1 MWFGDIAQQCSEV
14 VWKAIKTSGMV
25 HWPPSS
31 GTPVMRCMFYQQAE
45 TVVCR
50 FYDGYEKVVRAGCMR
65 RAGRADREFV
75 TQCKELV
82 RSAGEAAAVCTT
94 NGGGEHAVATPQSE
108 SESPEPAGKLR
119 RERKSKFNVRE
130 ILNLKESPA
139 TAKKAAAATRTR
151 SGSSDGFDKA
161 AGFDRSDKVF
171 DQQAGKKKEEA
182 KVVNGGE
189 RIVVVDDTPEKLEPE
204 TPEPGAVSRPG
215 SETGSEDTP
224 SEKENINCDIMGK
237 QGKSKPGGQAPG
249 EGKEP
254 GKDSTKQSKRARY
267 GVNVLER
274 PYCTYRANFLSCIVC
289 AGSGRGSQTRSP
301 SCLASRRARRP
312 PRWPGLSR
320 SPQARPPLP
329 RSLQK
334 RPR

>member
-1 MWFGDIAQQCSEV
+1 
-14 VWKAIKTSGMV
+14 
-25 HWPPSS
+25 
-31 GTPVMRCMFYQQAE
+31 
-45 TVVCR
+45 
-50 FYDGYEKVVRAGCMR
+50 MR

-94 NGGGEHAVATPQSE
+94 NGSGELAVAPPQSE
-108 SESPEPAGKLR
+108 TESPEPAGKLR

-171 DQQAGKKKEEA
+171 DQQASKKKEEA
-182 KVVNGGE
+182 KEAKVVNGSE
-189 RIVVVDDTPEKLEPE
+189 KIVVVDDPPDKLEPE
-204 TPEPGAVSRPG
+204 TLEPGAVNRPG
-215 SETGSEDTP
+215 SETGSEGTP

-237 QGKSKPGGQAPG
+237 QGKSKSGGQVPG
-249 EGKEP
+249 EGKEL

-267 GVNVLER
+267 RDTMLER
-274 PYCTYRANFLSCIVC
+274 PYCSYRIGRTSPCTLC

-301 SCLASRRARRP
+301 S
-312 PRWPGLSR
+312 WP
-320 SPQARPPLP
+320 A
-329 RSLQK
+329 
-334 RPR
+334 